1 MCGLNAEDYKKLK
14 DSTGL
19 NEEELEDRYQV
30 FFLFLVCYKRINS

>member
-19 NEEELEDRYQV
+19 NDEELEDRYQV
-30 FFLFLVCYKRINS
+30 FFLFFCLLG